1 MCDIPVLINYGF
13 SGINYRAT
21 IDNITTSGS
30 LYGKE
35 VIDLNYDPVS
45 RRLFFFD
52 ELEDFFS
59 IEQDGSDLKSI
70 ELNRVERLT
79 VDGSNNIIYYIHKS
93 TDTIY
98 MLNMTNSENTEVAEL
113 ADVGG
118 AKDIDMDSINK

>member
-13 SGINYRAT
+13 SGINYSAA
-21 IDNITTSGS
+21 IDNITASGS
-30 LYGKE
+30 LYGRE

-52 ELEDFFS
+52 ELENFFS
-59 IEQDGSDLKSI
+59 IEQDGSDLRRI
-70 ELNRVERLT
+70 ELNQVERLT

-98 MLNMTNSENTEVAEL
+98 MLNMTNLESNEVAEL

-118 AKDIDMDSINK
+118 AKDIDMDSVNK